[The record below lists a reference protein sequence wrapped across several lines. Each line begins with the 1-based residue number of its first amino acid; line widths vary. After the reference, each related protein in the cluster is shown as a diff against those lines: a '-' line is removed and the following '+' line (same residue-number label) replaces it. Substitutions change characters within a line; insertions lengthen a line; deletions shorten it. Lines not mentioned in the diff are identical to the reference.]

1 MCMKKMIETLF
12 IVTFMLVGMI
22 CVTACSDKL
31 DVQQVYEFDLAT
43 LPVQTTIVK
52 GEEAEIRCQLVRSGE
67 YQDTKYFIRYFQPT
81 GKGELRMETVRCY
94 CQTTCIRYRKKRSDS
109 ITNHLTQTSRK

>member
-1 MCMKKMIETLF
+1 MKKMIETLF

-67 YQDTKYFIRYFQPT
+67 YQDTKYFQVLPTDRQRGTSHGGRYGAIAKRPVSVT
-81 GKGELRMETVRCY
+81 GRNV
-94 CQTTCIRYRKKRSDS
+94 QTLLQ
-109 ITNHLTQTSRK
+109 IT